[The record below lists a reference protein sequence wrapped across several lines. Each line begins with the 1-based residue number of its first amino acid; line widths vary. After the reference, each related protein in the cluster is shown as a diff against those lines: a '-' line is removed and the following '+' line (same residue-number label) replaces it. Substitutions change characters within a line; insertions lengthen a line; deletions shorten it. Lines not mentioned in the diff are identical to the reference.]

1 MLRPPCLLSRFSV
14 NLPTNYFA
22 LTNACPLLVKKG
34 RHNTAFTTPTMAT
47 SAKKSPENGLAVP
60 FALPG
65 GNRIV
70 TLDEFI
76 IRAEKDFDFA
86 TGELTGLLRDIGVAA
101 KIINREVNKAGLVN
115 ILGVADGSAD
125 NASGDRQQKLD
136 VYANEK
142 LIECLKNS
150 GECCAIASEENDD
163 IIQVPPVS
171 SKKSNYIVLFD
182 PLDGSS
188 NIDVN
193 VSVGTIFAIYRRKS
207 DPAGPATAEDFLQT
221 GNKQVAAGY
230 VLYGTSTILV
240 YTTGRGVNG
249 FTLDPSIGEFC
260 LSHRNMRI
268 PENGQFYS
276 VNQGYYSKFDLEMRR
291 YIDHCSDQNYG
302 LRYIGSMV
310 SDIHR
315 ILIQGGIFLYP
326 STRKYPKGKL
336 RLLYECNPLSMVVE
350 QAGGK
355 SFNTQLKRILDM
367 DPKELHQRSTIA
379 IGSPNMVDELKA
391 FIERYSA
398 LPL

>member
-1 MLRPPCLLSRFSV
+1 MAAARKAAGEGSLAAP
-14 NLPTNYFA
+14 LP
-22 LTNACPLLVKKG
+22 
-34 RHNTAFTTPTMAT
+34 
-47 SAKKSPENGLAVP
+47 
-60 FALPG
+60 

-76 IRAEKDFDFA
+76 IRSEKDFDYA

-101 KIINREVNKAGLVN
+101 KIVNREVNKAGLVN
-115 ILGVADGSAD
+115 ILGVSD
-125 NASGDRQQKLD
+125 NQNTSGDTQQKLD

-142 LIECLKNS
+142 FIECLQNS
-150 GECCAIASEENDD
+150 GECCAIASEENED
-163 IIQVPPVS
+163 IIQLPSVG
-171 SKKSNYIVLFD
+171 SKQSHYVVMFD

-193 VSVGTIFAIYRRKS
+193 VSVGTIFAIYRRTT
-207 DPAGPATAEDFLQT
+207 DPSGPSSVADFLQA
-221 GNKQVAAGY
+221 GVKQVAAGY

-240 YTTGRGVNG
+240 YTTGNGVNG

-260 LSHRNMRI
+260 LSHRKMRI
-268 PENGQFYS
+268 PERGQFYS

-336 RLLYECNPLSMVVE
+336 RLLYECNPLSFIVE

-355 SFNTQLKRILDM
+355 AINTQLKRILEM
-367 DPKELHQRSTIA
+367 EPKELHQRGTIA
-379 IGSPNMVDELKA
+379 IGSPALVDELKA

>member
-1 MLRPPCLLSRFSV
+1 
-14 NLPTNYFA
+14 
-22 LTNACPLLVKKG
+22 
-34 RHNTAFTTPTMAT
+34 MAAP
-47 SAKKSPENGLAVP
+47 AKKNPEHDAFSRP
-60 FALPG
+60 

-76 IRAEKDFDFA
+76 IRAEKDFEFA

-115 ILGVADGSAD
+115 ITGVADSGE
-125 NASGDRQQKLD
+125 NTSGDQQQKLD

-142 LIECLKNS
+142 LIECLQNS
-150 GECCAIASEENDD
+150 GECCAIASEENDS
-163 IIQVPPVS
+163 IIQVPAVG
-171 SKKSNYIVLFD
+171 SKQSHYVVMFD

-193 VSVGTIFAIYRRKS
+193 VSVGTIFAIYRRQS
-207 DPAGPATAEDFLQT
+207 DPSGPATTEDFLQA
-221 GNKQVAAGY
+221 GNRQVAAGY

-260 LSHRNMRI
+260 LSHRNLRI
-268 PENGQFYS
+268 PENGKFYS

-291 YIDHCSDQNYG
+291 YIDNCSDQNYG

-336 RLLYECNPLSMVVE
+336 RLLYECNPLSLIVE

-355 SFNTQLKRILDM
+355 SINTQLKRILDIE
-367 DPKELHQRSTIA
+367 PKELHQRNTIA
-379 IGSPNMVDELKA
+379 IGSPAMVDELKA